1 VAGERVLVH
10 AEAAYPAEGCTSGG
24 VHVFEKRCD
33 SMPIAM
39 LPLVAMFANPTKL
52 VSSTMAAA
60 PSCSSRRANSSSLTV
75 AASRSWPRPTA

>member
-1 VAGERVLVH
+1 
-10 AEAAYPAEGCTSGG
+10 
-24 VHVFEKRCD
+24 
-33 SMPIAM
+33 MPIAM